1 MHGDGRHGPMCSK
14 RCTGNRGKVSISS
27 IDEVGEYVTR
37 IPVGDVEAVPSL
49 VGGNRDGLLIG
60 QNRPLPGLRESAISV
75 SDDRVPENKTAFAS
89 GTVLDI
95 NGVNESGGLRLSGD
109 GDSCVRLAHISAVV
123 PSLNYGIVSTRLKI

>member
-14 RCTGNRGKVSISS
+14 RCTGNRGKVSITS

-75 SDDRVPENKTAFAS
+75 SDDRVAENETAFA
-89 GTVLDI
+89 GRAILDI
-95 NGVNESGGLRLSGD
+95 DSVDKSGRLHFSGYR
-109 GDSCVRLAHISAVV
+109 DSCVRLAHISAVV